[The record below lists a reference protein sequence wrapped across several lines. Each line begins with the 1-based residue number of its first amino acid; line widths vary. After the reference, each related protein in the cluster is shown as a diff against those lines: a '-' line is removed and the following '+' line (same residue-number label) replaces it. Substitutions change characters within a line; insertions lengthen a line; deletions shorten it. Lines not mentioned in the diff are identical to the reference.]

1 MASRTGFAVSPES
14 VAIHDSACAAEGW
27 ALIHDSARV
36 RCYARGGLVTVGATL
51 ALYDGKGASIATTLL
66 GRGRTIEEAVTD
78 LGRHGV
84 F

>member
-1 MASRTGFAVSPES
+1 MTAPDWECS
-14 VAIHDSACAAEGW
+14 VEGW
-27 ALIHDSARV
+27 ALIHDATRV

-51 ALYDGKGASIATTLL
+51 VLMSADRTWLPATLL
-66 GRGRTIEEAVTD
+66 GRGRTVEEAVTD

>member
-1 MASRTGFAVSPES
+1 MTAPDWECS
-14 VAIHDSACAAEGW
+14 AEGRS
-27 ALIHDSARV
+27 LIHAAMRV

-51 ALYDGKGASIATTLL
+51 VLVADERATEGKLATLL

>member
-1 MASRTGFAVSPES
+1 MTAPDWECS
-14 VAIHDSACAAEGW
+14 VEGW
-27 ALIHDSARV
+27 ALIHDAQRV

-51 ALYDGKGASIATTLL
+51 ALYDGKGASVSTTLL

>member
-1 MASRTGFAVSPES
+1 VSPES
-14 VAIHDSACAAEGW
+14 AAIHDWECAAEGW
-27 ALIHDSARV
+27 ALIHDALRV

-51 ALYDGKGASIATTLL
+51 VLVADERATEGKLATLL